1 MKTLVTNWLVTLI
14 FFMPCMAAAKNPI
27 LQQADKV
34 SVCKLCDRVDQFE
47 RMADKSEENAGTE
60 WGREV
65 ASYRYSKD
73 PKTRRLE
80 YKKVLHLAGRL
91 LSFDK
96 SGEISVH
103 LPDLKDWDPKLYK
116 EILSEMSPSQA
127 KELDEM
133 EKKMRKQYD
142 GKTEL

>member
-1 MKTLVTNWLVTLI
+1 MKFVFSLLLMVSAPAWS
-14 FFMPCMAAAKNPI
+14 KNPI
-27 LQQADKV
+27 LQQTEKKV

-47 RMADKSEENAGTE
+47 RMADKSEELAGSE

-65 ASYRYSKD
+65 ASYKYSADAKV
-73 PKTRRLE
+73 RRLE

-103 LPDLKDWDPKLYK
+103 LPDMKDRDAKLYG
-116 EILSEMSPSQA
+116 EILREMSPSQA
-127 KELDEM
+127 KELDDM